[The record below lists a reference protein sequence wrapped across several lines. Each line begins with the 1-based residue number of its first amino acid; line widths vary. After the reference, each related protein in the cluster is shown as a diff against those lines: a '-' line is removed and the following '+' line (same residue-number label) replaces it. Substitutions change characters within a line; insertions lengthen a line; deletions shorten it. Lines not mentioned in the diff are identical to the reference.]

1 VDRTV
6 IMTPM
11 SPPSKW
17 PAPDSAPSVTSP
29 PSFPPPDGSIAVGSA
44 SSADPG
50 DSSSKSPRSRWV
62 LAVCAIGVVALVA
75 STAGVFLGNHITDW
89 MNEPP
94 SRSSD
99 EAINVA
105 APRDAI
111 ERRIDIGAVV
121 DHVAPTIVTISA
133 DMDGGQSLGT
143 GVIITTDGEIL
154 TNAHVVNGASSIRVR
169 VAGET
174 EPREVNLL
182 AMDVGNDLALL
193 RMEGDGFEAATFAD
207 PDSVRLGDEVIAI
220 GFALGLDGDPSVTLG
235 IVSALDR
242 TIGTD
247 GAFLDG
253 LIQTDAAISSG
264 NSGGALVNAA
274 GEVVGINTA
283 VARGSSTTAATN
295 VGFAISVR
303 EALPVIDALRAQAN
317 GTERAEAYLG
327 VGLADRTDGGQ
338 GAIVT
343 SVDEGTPAADAGV
356 QIDDLVVAVDGAT
369 IDGSTGLIA
378 AIRDLEPGT
387 SIELTIVRDGEE
399 QNFDITLTVRPSDI
413 PD

>member
-1 VDRTV
+1 
-6 IMTPM
+6 M
-11 SPPSKW
+11 
-17 PAPDSAPSVTSP
+17 
-29 PSFPPPDGSIAVGSA
+29 
-44 SSADPG
+44 
-50 DSSSKSPRSRWV
+50 
-62 LAVCAIGVVALVA
+62 
-75 STAGVFLGNHITDW
+75 FLGDRLTDW

-94 SRSSD
+94 SRGSE

-111 ERRIDIGAVV
+111 DRRIDVGAVV
-121 DHVAPTIVTISA
+121 DHVAPSIVTISA
-133 DMDGGQSLGT
+133 DMEGGQSLGT
-143 GVIITTDGEIL
+143 GVIISTDGEIL
-154 TNAHVVNGASSIRVR
+154 TNAHVVNGASVDPGPPLRGDR
-169 VAGET
+169 T
-174 EPREVNLL
+174 REVNLL
-182 AMDVGNDLALL
+182 AADVGNDLALL
-193 RMEGDGFEAATFAD
+193 RMEGDGFAAATFAD

-264 NSGGALVNAA
+264 NSGGALSNAA

-303 EALPVIDALRAQAN
+303 EALPVIDALRAQAE
-317 GTERAEAYLG
+317 GTERPEAFLG

-338 GAIVT
+338 GAVVT
-343 SVDEGTPAADAGV
+343 NVNPDTPAADVGV
-356 QIDDLVVAVDGAT
+356 EVGDLVVAVDGAT

-378 AIRDLEPGT
+378 AIRDLQPGDST
-387 SIELTIVRDGEE
+387 ELTVVRDGER
-399 QNFDITLTVRPSDI
+399 QTFDVTLTDQ